1 MAERN
6 DTNGDSHN
14 NGKYTMYITV
24 SQPESGDP
32 NAIRVGENLDP
43 VKTLRL
49 RYDAWRKLQ
58 PASYK

>member
-14 NGKYTMYITV
+14 NGKYAMYIAV
-24 SQPESGDP
+24 SQPTSGTP
-32 NAIRVGENLDP
+32 GAIKPTENLNP

-49 RYDAWRKLQ
+49 RYDEWRKAQ
-58 PASYK
+58 PSTYR